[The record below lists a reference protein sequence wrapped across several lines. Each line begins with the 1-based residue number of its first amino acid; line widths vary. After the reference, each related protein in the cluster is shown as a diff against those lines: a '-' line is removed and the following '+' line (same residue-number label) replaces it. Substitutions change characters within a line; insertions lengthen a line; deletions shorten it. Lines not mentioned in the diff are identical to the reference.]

1 MDYVRSPL
9 KVSLNSVAKNSESVH
24 TLNVDGVDS
33 PVKGECE
40 LARDKRVAE
49 IQEMFRPVQEA
60 ARAL

>member
-9 KVSLNSVAKNSESVH
+9 KVSLNNVAKNSESVH
-24 TLNVDGVDS
+24 TLNVDGVDN
-33 PVKGECE
+33 PVMGEYE
-40 LARDKRVAE
+40 LARDKRVAK